1 MRRSSSGVQQWSMS
15 GHEPLLHFGSGPS
28 GQPRG
33 RGDFSQHSGGRF
45 FPLEQFGPSG
55 LRLLYATTAV
65 APPVAARP
73 VPAAILA
80 ALSRKAL
87 YSRLRSILDC
97 TLVSCIAAPVL
108 ARSPVV
114 VLATVGA
121 DWTKGFAITL
131 VPPAKNL
138 KMTLP
143 AATAPRLPRDK
154 AVRNLRIRRRSARD
168 QAFWPLGLKTP
179 ARDSAFPSSRR
190 GSVLLAEVISFTT

>member
-1 MRRSSSGVQQWSMS
+1 MQQWSLA
-15 GHEPLLHFGSGPS
+15 GHDPLLHVGSGPS

-45 FPLEQFGPSG
+45 FPLEQFGSSG

-73 VPAAILA
+73 APAASLA

>member
-1 MRRSSSGVQQWSMS
+1 MQQWSLA
-15 GHEPLLHFGSGPS
+15 GHDPLLHVGSGPS

-45 FPLEQFGPSG
+45 FPLEQFGSSG

-73 VPAAILA
+73 APAASLA

-97 TLVSCIAAPVL
+97 TLVRRIAVPVL
-108 ARSPVV
+108 ARIPVV
-114 VLATVGA
+114 VLATVGN
-121 DWTKGFAITL
+121 DWTKGLATTL
-131 VPPAKNL
+131 VPPVKNL
-138 KMTLP
+138 KKTLP
-143 AATAPRLPRDK
+143 AVAAPRLPRDK
-154 AVRNLRIRRRSARD
+154 AVRNFRIRRRSARD

-179 ARDSAFPSSRR
+179 ARDNAFPNSRR
-190 GSVLLAEVISFTT
+190 GSVSLAEVISFTT

>member
-1 MRRSSSGVQQWSMS
+1 MRWSSSGVQQWSMS
-15 GHEPLLHFGSGPS
+15 GHDPLLHFGSGPS

-45 FPLEQFGPSG
+45 FALEQFGLSG

-97 TLVSCIAAPVL
+97 TLVRCIAAPVL
-108 ARSPVV
+108 ARSPDV

-131 VPPAKNL
+131 VPPTKNL
-138 KMTLP
+138 KKTLP

-154 AVRNLRIRRRSARD
+154 AVRNFRTRRRSARD